1 MTLAETISIVIP
13 ARNEAGFIESAL
25 QSVLAQQYPRDA
37 LEAIVVDNG
46 SVDGTAAIA
55 RGFAARH
62 PDPKVT
68 LVDEPEA
75 GVGRAKNR
83 GAEVAEGMILIF
95 LDADSRM
102 EAGLA
107 RAVEWAF
114 LAGSPAGSIRI
125 TADSRHPIDRG
136 FFALMEFGKVRF
148 GIRGQMLYCSRDL
161 FQELGGFNPHLRLGE
176 DIDLLRRIRKCL
188 GGSTRIAHVRV
199 SGIVT
204 SPRRLR
210 RWPLHLGMIPMFARW
225 VGAFLGVG
233 RRREY

>member
-1 MTLAETISIVIP
+1 MAETISVVIP
-13 ARNEAGFIESAL
+13 ARNEESFIETAL
-25 QSVLAQQYPRDA
+25 HSVVSQDYPIEA

-46 SVDGTAAIA
+46 SADGTAAKA
-55 RGFAARH
+55 QGFASRH

-68 LVDEPEA
+68 VVDEPQA
-75 GVGRAKNR
+75 GVGLAKNR
-83 GAEVAEGMILIF
+83 GAEVARGRILIF

-107 RAVEWAF
+107 KAVESAF
-114 LAGSPAGSIRI
+114 HAGSPAGSIRI
-125 TADSRHPIDRG
+125 RADSRHVVDRA

-161 FQELGGFNPHLRLGE
+161 FKEVGGFDPHLRLGE
-176 DIDLLRRIRKCL
+176 DIDLLRRIRKSL
-188 GGSTRIAHVRV
+188 RGSARIAHVRA

-225 VGAFLGVG
+225 AGAFLGLG